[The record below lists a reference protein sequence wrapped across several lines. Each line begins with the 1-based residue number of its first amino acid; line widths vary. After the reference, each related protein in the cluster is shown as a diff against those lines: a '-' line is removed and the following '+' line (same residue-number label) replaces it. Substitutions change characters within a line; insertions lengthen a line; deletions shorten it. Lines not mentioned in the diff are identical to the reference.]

1 VPVVV
6 GKSYATRM
14 LGLIKLFL
22 LAAAVVV
29 AIGTLGVVRGIIRP
43 RRKTL
48 AVALG
53 RGDPGDPADLGLTAT
68 ERTVTFGDANTSPA
82 WLIDGE
88 SADGPTVVVLHGHS
102 DSRYGALTWA
112 PLLVPHA
119 RRVVVFDLPGHGE
132 SSAKR
137 SRAGAGDAPDVLR
150 VIDQLPDPEP
160 VVLFGYSMGAGIAIA
175 TAALDARRPESDRR
189 VMGVIADGVYR
200 HWNEPIRRLLR
211 CRRYPVQPFLF
222 LAGLVFR
229 AMGLRLSEF
238 DRVRHASTV
247 RCPML
252 LLHGERDGLCPI
264 EDARQVEAAA
274 PHATLVT
281 FPQGSHLELARVDA
295 DRYRRALADFFTSL
309 ARADFRS
316 PRLAATM
323 HA

>member
-1 VPVVV
+1 
-6 GKSYATRM
+6 M

-29 AIGTLGVVRGIIRP
+29 AIGTLGVVRGITRP

-53 RGDPGDPADLGLTAT
+53 RGDPGDPADLGLSAT
-68 ERTVTFGDANTSPA
+68 ERTVTFLDRSSSPA
-82 WLIDGE
+82 WLIDGDE
-88 SADGPTVVVLHGHS
+88 PAGPTVVVLHGHS
-102 DSRYGALTWA
+102 DSRYGALTWT

-119 RRVVVFDLPGHGE
+119 RRVLVFDLPGHGE

-137 SRAGAGDAPDVLR
+137 SRAGAGDAPDVLH
-150 VIDQLPDPEP
+150 VLDQLPDPEP

-175 TAALDARRPESDRR
+175 TAALDAERPESDRR

-200 HWNEPIRRLLR
+200 QWNEPIRRLLK
-211 CRRYPVQPFLF
+211 CRRYPVQPFLY

-229 AMGLRLSEF
+229 LMGLDLTGF
-238 DRVRHASTV
+238 DRARLAAAV

-274 PHATLVT
+274 PRATLVT
-281 FPQGSHLELARVDA
+281 FPRGSHLDLARMDA
-295 DRYRRALADFFTSL
+295 DRYRQALGGFFASL
-309 ARADFRS
+309 ARTDFRS